1 MAAQRRRVIAARPF
15 AAVLLAWALMD
26 PAIAAAQGW
35 AAFIAPDLA
44 QTRLLHEDL
53 KRRAEP
59 ELQSHKMELRYVPV
73 PQADDAA
80 MRARIAEVVA
90 GEPKVIIAVS
100 TVIAAMAKSRTAT
113 IPIIFASV
121 ADPVRA
127 GLVASLAQPGANLTG
142 FTYDIPVE
150 GKQLELL
157 AEIAPR
163 AKVFGVLEDGH
174 WLGERI
180 TQEQL
185 SKYEAALGRRIQ
197 VFHASSPGHIPTVV
211 SGSDARNVDA
221 WLVPIGN
228 YAAEARKDLVAA
240 LRKAKRPA
248 VFGRTFFVEAGGL
261 ASFQEVIADPV
272 GIWLTMFQQVL
283 KGVPPS
289 KIPVQRPKQF
299 EMALNLEEA
308 ERLGMPFSPSLV
320 RRANRTFPK

>member
-1 MAAQRRRVIAARPF
+1 MARTLVTASLFLSA
-15 AAVLLAWALMD
+15 LLCQTA
-26 PAIAAAQGW
+26 AAAQQW

-44 QTRLLHEDL
+44 QTRMLFEDL
-53 KRRAEP
+53 KRRAAP
-59 ELQSHKMELRYVPV
+59 ELRVSRMELRYVPV
-73 PQADDAA
+73 PQADEAA
-80 MRARIAEVVA
+80 MRARIAEAVS
-90 GEPKVIIAVS
+90 GEPRVIIAVS
-100 TVIAAMAKSRTAT
+100 TLIASMTKSRTAT

-180 TQEQL
+180 TREQL
-185 SKYEAALGRRIQ
+185 AKYESALGRRIQ
-197 VFHASSPGHIPTVV
+197 VFRASSPAHISTLVTAA
-211 SGSDARNVDA
+211 GARDVDA

-228 YAAEARKDLVAA
+228 YAAEARKELVAA
-240 LRKAKRPA
+240 LRKHKRPA
-248 VFGRTFFVEAGGL
+248 VYGRTFFVEAGGL

-272 GIWLTMFQQVL
+272 GIWLAMFQQVL

-289 KIPVQRPKQF
+289 RIPVQRPKQF

-308 ERLGMPFSPSLV
+308 ERLGIQFPPSLL
-320 RRANRTFPK
+320 RRANKTFPP